1 MEENMRKLYEIK
13 VEKIIKNLERNNMRG
28 VYLKNKGEL
37 TSFFDKNIKTNE
49 TVSTGGSTT
58 ISELDIISYLKT
70 RDIVFLD
77 RYEKGLSSEEKE
89 ELYRNS
95 LLSDSYITSTNAIT
109 EKGYLYN
116 VDGTG
121 NRVAAMIYGPKKV
134 FVIAGVNK
142 IVYDTEEA
150 IKRVRSVAAPA
161 NAIRLN
167 LNTPCTKTGE
177 CMDCQVDDRICN
189 EYTLIKRQNKKDRIT
204 VIFLPENLGY

>member
-13 VEKIIKNLERNNMRG
+13 IKKIITNLEKNNMRG
-28 VYLKNKGEL
+28 IFLKNKAEL
-37 TSFFDKNIKTNE
+37 IKFFDENIKSKE

-58 ISELDIISYLKT
+58 ISELDLIPYLKT

-77 RYEKGLSSEEKE
+77 RYEAGLTGQEKE
-89 ELYRNS
+89 ELYRKS

-142 IVYDTEEA
+142 IVYDTKEA
-150 IKRVRSVAAPA
+150 IKRVRTVAAPA

-167 LNTPCTKTGE
+167 LNTPCVKTGE
-177 CMDCQVDDRICN
+177 CMDCQVSDRICN

-204 VIFLPENLGY
+204 VIFLAENLGY